1 MKINMEKIL
10 MAIGFVVGGIG
21 MARTFGD
28 LPDDVRAAKKRLLDE
43 GEKVPS
49 EESE

>member
-28 LPDDVRAAKKRLLDE
+28 LPDDVRAAKKRLMDE
-43 GEKVPS
+43 GEKPS

>member
-1 MKINMEKIL
+1 MKINLEKIL
-10 MAIGFVVGGIG
+10 MAVGFVVGGIG

-43 GEKVPS
+43 GEKAPS